1 MGNSLSF
8 PALSLKHCFIRGKVL
23 PLLLQA
29 SKESVLQAHR
39 AGAAEGA
46 AADLFPR
53 CQTQPLARMSS
64 TQREDHER
72 VPDPPHR
79 GLWAPAGPMAMEPVA
94 PWADNIINSAY
105 AWLMQLMGSAGP
117 GPSCCSELP
126 NCPGSRGATLIYTIN
141 TSLLQTSHIHK
152 YNISDLYN
160 EVIWR
165 RARVI
170 YLFVPTSQE
179 IYNSL

>member
-8 PALSLKHCFIRGKVL
+8 PALSLKHCFIRGRVL

-29 SKESVLQAHR
+29 SKESVLQALV

-46 AADLFPR
+46 AADILPQWCR
-53 CQTQPLARMSS
+53 TQHLARMRS
-64 TQREDHER
+64 TQRDHEH

-79 GLWAPAGPMAMEPVA
+79 GFWVPAGPMAVESVA
-94 PWADNIINSAY
+94 PWAGIAINSAY
-105 AWLMQLMGSAGP
+105 AGLMQRIGSAGP

-126 NCPGSRGATLIYTIN
+126 NCPGSRGAALIYTIN
-141 TSLLQTSHIHK
+141 TSLLQTATCIVQYFRPIQWS
-152 YNISDLYN
+152 YM
-160 EVIWR
+160 E
-165 RARVI
+165 ACQG
-170 YLFVPTSQE
+170 YLFICTHKPE